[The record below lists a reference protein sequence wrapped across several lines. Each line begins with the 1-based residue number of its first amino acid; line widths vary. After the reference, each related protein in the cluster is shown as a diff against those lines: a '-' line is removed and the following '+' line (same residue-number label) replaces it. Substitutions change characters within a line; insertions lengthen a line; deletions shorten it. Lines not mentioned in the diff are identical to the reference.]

1 MVYDC
6 YIYLHIHIEKNS
18 FKLKVP
24 SSWCY
29 FSLYFIMDTFFFGS
43 YFVPY
48 WANCCASWKHSV
60 CYHFHWQWSYRS
72 RMALKPQLWMW
83 NVPIKQPW
91 VALVCSNTLL
101 AAAARCHHTIALCV
115 LAATTGR
122 RRKGLG
128 RKPHRPHSDPG
139 IWYRQHFFISS
150 RSN

>member
-83 NVPIKQPW
+83 NVPIKHT
-91 VALVCSNTLL
+91 ALGCSSLL
-101 AAAARCHHTIALCV
+101 QHFVGCSCQVSSH
-115 LAATTGR
+115 
-122 RRKGLG
+122 
-128 RKPHRPHSDPG
+128 HRPVCPCSHNRKEKEG
-139 IWYRQHFFISS
+139 IGEETPQTSFRPRNMVQTTLFYLF
-150 RSN
+150 